1 MSAQNGTLLI
11 NYGELWVLGFFL
23 YKSMMKSFK
32 QGGKIH
38 ILEIKKTSMKM
49 GNSCVMD
56 CLDTNIDM

>member
-11 NYGELWVLGFFL
+11 NYAEVWVCVFL

-38 ILEIKKTSMKM
+38 ILEIK
-49 GNSCVMD
+49 
-56 CLDTNIDM
+56 

>member
-11 NYGELWVLGFFL
+11 NYGEVWVCFFL
-23 YKSMMKSFK
+23 YKYMMKSFK

-38 ILEIKKTSMKM
+38 ILEIKKTSMKI